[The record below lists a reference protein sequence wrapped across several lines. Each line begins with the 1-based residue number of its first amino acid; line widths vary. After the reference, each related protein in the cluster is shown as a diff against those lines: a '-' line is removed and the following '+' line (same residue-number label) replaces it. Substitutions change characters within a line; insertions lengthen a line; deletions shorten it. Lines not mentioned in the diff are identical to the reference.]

1 MVFKTHSVQE
11 TEKKAAELALSLYE
25 RQDSPRFI
33 ALDGD
38 LGVGQT
44 AFARGFT
51 AALNPKASVKS
62 PTFALVREYPNGDR
76 SVYHFDMYRI
86 GRGSLQHRV
95 RRLSGKTRLLPRG
108 VGGPHLIC
116 FSGSSASY
124 HHQERPVRDGWAI
137 HRNRRDRRHRRII
150 CWFWLWIR
158 PSKRQPS
165 RSVRMKKSYRPFRS
179 VPETDT
185 ARSCFP

>member
-25 RQDSPRFI
+25 KQDSPRFI

-38 LGVGQT
+38 LGVGKT

-86 GRGSLQHRV
+86 ESEEDLYSIGFDDYL
-95 RRLSGKTRLLPRG
+95 
-108 VGGPHLIC
+108 
-116 FSGSSASY
+116 
-124 HHQERPVRDGWAI
+124 ERPGFFLVEWA
-137 HRNRRDRRHRRII
+137 DRISYAFPDHLLHITI
-150 CWFWLWIR
+150 KKD
-158 PSKRQPS
+158 PS
-165 RSVRMKKSYRPFRS
+165 
-179 VPETDT
+179 ETDG
-185 ARSCFP
+185 RSIEIEEIGGTGG

>member
-38 LGVGQT
+38 LGVGKT

-86 GRGSLQHRV
+86 ESEEDLYSIGFDDYLEWADRISYAFPDH
-95 RRLSGKTRLLPRG
+95 LL
-108 VGGPHLIC
+108 HITIKK
-116 FSGSSASY
+116 
-124 HHQERPVRDGWAI
+124 D
-137 HRNRRDRRHRRII
+137 
-150 CWFWLWIR
+150 
-158 PSKRQPS
+158 PS
-165 RSVRMKKSYRPFRS
+165 
-179 VPETDT
+179 ETDG
-185 ARSCFP
+185 RSIEIEEIGGTGG